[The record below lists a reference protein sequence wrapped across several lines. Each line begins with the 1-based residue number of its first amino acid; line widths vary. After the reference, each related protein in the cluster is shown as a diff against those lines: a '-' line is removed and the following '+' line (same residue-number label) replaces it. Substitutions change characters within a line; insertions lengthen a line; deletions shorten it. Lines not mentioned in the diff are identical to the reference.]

1 MHKRFLPTAL
11 VGTCLLFIINWSCT
25 KLDTTSLGS
34 DLIPAVDNIHTFDT
48 TLDITS
54 TQGYFNDTTQVLP
67 LENYALG
74 RINMDPLFGT
84 TQANIFF
91 QVKPK
96 VYPFIWGNPGD
107 TLVAADSVVLC
118 LSFKG
123 SWGDSILPQKFE
135 VYKIDD
141 PNFRDSVN
149 ARRNVTYQPNT
160 TDLLG
165 SATIN
170 PLRLSDTVF
179 FAHRKDSTSNQIR
192 IRLSDAYRDY
202 LFSRDT
208 SSFSLNGQFN
218 NDSLFRMA
226 FNGLAVKAVG
236 ASSQSLLYVALSDP
250 NTRLEMHFRKKNA
263 GTGYVDTVYNSL
275 YVSAGNSLNIAPSG
289 TANYIARDRSMSP
302 SATPS
307 LTEHYLQT
315 SPGTYINLNIPGL
328 TNLSNRIVHRAYIT
342 IQQIPT
348 DPVTDGQFTQPP
360 FLYLDLKDSNTVTPA
375 WKPIYKDLSQAVA
388 YDPDNKTGLPFFPVS
403 VSNAT
408 FGGVAKTQ
416 VGVAG
421 KQIYYQFNI
430 TRYIQRLV
438 TEQAPNYQM
447 RVWPAYNISY
457 PQYAATEYP
466 YGNPI
471 AYGRIKVGS
480 GSNPNPAYKM
490 TMHIIYSKIP

>member
-11 VGTCLLFIINWSCT
+11 IGTCLLFIINWSCT
-25 KLDTTSLGS
+25 KIDTTNLGS

-48 TLDITS
+48 TLDIIS
-54 TQGYFNDTTQVLP
+54 TQGYFTDTTQVLP
-67 LENYALG
+67 TENYALG
-74 RINMDPLFGT
+74 RINADPLFGT
-84 TQANIFF
+84 TQANIYL
-91 QVKPK
+91 QVKPN
-96 VYPFIWGNPGD
+96 VYPFIWGNAGD
-107 TLVAADSVVLC
+107 TLIAADSVVLC

-123 SWGDSILPQKFE
+123 SWGDSVLPQQLE

-141 PNFRDSVN
+141 ANFRDSVN
-149 ARRNVTYQPNT
+149 ASRDVNYQPNT
-160 TDLLG
+160 TDFLG

-170 PLRLSDTVF
+170 PLTLKDTIF
-179 FAHRKDSTSNQIR
+179 IAHHKDSVANQIR
-192 IRLSDAYRDY
+192 IRLSDAFRDY

-208 SSFSLNGQFN
+208 SLLSPNNQFN
-218 NDSLFRMA
+218 NDSLYRLA

-236 ASSQSLLYVALSDP
+236 ASSQSLLYIALADA

-275 YVSAGNSLNIAPSG
+275 RVTPGNSLNIAPSG
-289 TANYIARDRSMSP
+289 TANYIARDRTGTP
-302 SATPS
+302 SATAS

-348 DPVTDGQFTQPP
+348 DPASDNIFTQPP
-360 FLYLDLKDSNTVTPA
+360 YLYLDLKDTNTVTPI
-375 WKPIYKDLSQAVA
+375 WKPIYHDLNPNVA

-403 VSNAT
+403 VTNNS

-416 VGVAG
+416 FGVAG
-421 KQIYYQFNI
+421 KQVYYQFNI

-438 TEQAPNYQM
+438 TQHATNYQM

-466 YGNPI
+466 YSNPI

-490 TMHIIYSKIP
+490 TLHIIYSKIQ